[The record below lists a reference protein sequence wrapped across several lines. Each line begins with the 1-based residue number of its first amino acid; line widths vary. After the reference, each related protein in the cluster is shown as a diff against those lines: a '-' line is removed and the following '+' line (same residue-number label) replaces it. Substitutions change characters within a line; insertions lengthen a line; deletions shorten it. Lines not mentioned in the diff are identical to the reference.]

1 MPTGWNILRELK
13 DESHYNRKPSTGRAL
28 SPAGKMPSRKTATDV
43 SPDSV
48 AVRNEA
54 MIFADLD
61 DIVVMMDADRGL
73 YYELDPVGARIWSLL
88 ETARPV
94 AQLCGVLV
102 EEYDVTPDTCHRD
115 VLDFLAR
122 AAELGIVEVRGP
134 AAP

>member
-1 MPTGWNILRELK
+1 
-13 DESHYNRKPSTGRAL
+13 
-28 SPAGKMPSRKTATDV
+28 MPSRKAAADV

-54 MIFADLD
+54 MIFTDLD
-61 DIVVMMDADRGL
+61 DIVVMMDPDQGR

-94 AQLCGVLV
+94 AQLCDVLI
-102 EEYDVTPDTCHRD
+102 EEYDVTPDACHRD

>member
-1 MPTGWNILRELK
+1 
-13 DESHYNRKPSTGRAL
+13 
-28 SPAGKMPSRKTATDV
+28 
-43 SPDSV
+43 
-48 AVRNEA
+48 
-54 MIFADLD
+54 MIFTDLD
-61 DIVVMMDADRGL
+61 EIVVMMDPDQGL

-94 AQLCGVLV
+94 AQLCDVLV

>member
-1 MPTGWNILRELK
+1 MLTGGDILRGLK
-13 DESHYNRKPSTGRAL
+13 DESHHERKPWTVRAMSRTGE
-28 SPAGKMPSRKTATDV
+28 MPCREAATDV
-43 SPDSV
+43 SLDAV

-54 MIFADLD
+54 MIFTDLD
-61 DIVVMMDADRGL
+61 DIVVMMDADQGL

-94 AQLCGVLV
+94 AQLCNVLV
-102 EEYDVTPDTCHRD
+102 EEYDVTPDTCHHD